1 VLEVE
6 TEVKSKAF
14 VPSLQGASTGI
25 IFFLLILFSVSSV
38 YADRGMIP
46 IFPDV
51 SVYEPGQKAIV
62 AWNGQE
68 EILILSTDVNAADS
82 TLALEIM
89 PLPSNPKQIEKAS
102 FESFI
107 TIQNLIWKHAQ
118 EVLERYHLGA
128 DETKSVEVTFHEKIG
143 AHDITVVKASDAS
156 ELITWAEDFLKSNEI
171 SQEISLQEFELIIE
185 DYMARGFRFFVLDL
199 IEISPDKNS
208 VEPILYRFETS
219 FLYYPLKISSPIP
232 GDTKITLFLITNR
245 KITSPFYYMPPNPL
259 TIAFYRSL
267 IPEVQPEL
275 EPIQLNLKKGQ
286 LSIIDLRIGEIFED
300 NVWLTVMEYEG
311 PLNGLTRDLMIAEG
325 DPITPSSPSH
335 VEPQGNTLH
344 SILLGAAVGTL
355 CTLAGAILT
364 FLMMHVKK
372 AEKQIRR

>member
-1 VLEVE
+1 LRRLSITLIFALLPLLFLSAVS
-6 TEVKSKAF
+6 TAF
-14 VPSLQGASTGI
+14 
-25 IFFLLILFSVSSV
+25 
-38 YADRGMIP
+38 ADRGMIP
-46 IFPDV
+46 IDPGI

-68 EILILSTDVNAADS
+68 EILILSTDVNATDS

-118 EVLERYHLGA
+118 EVLERYNLGA

-143 AHDITVVKASDAS
+143 AHDITVVKAGDAS
-156 ELITWAEDFLKSNEI
+156 ELITWAEDFLESNEI
-171 SQEISLQEFELIIE
+171 SQEISLQKFELVIE

-199 IEISPDKNS
+199 IEISPDENS

-232 GDTKITLFLITNR
+232 GDTKITLFLLTNR
-245 KITSPFYYMPPNPL
+245 KIPNPFYYMPSNPL
-259 TIAFYRSL
+259 GIAFYRSL
-267 IPEVQPEL
+267 ISEAPPEL
-275 EPIQLNLKKGQ
+275 EPIQLNLTEGQ

-311 PLNGLTRDLMIAEG
+311 PLSGLTKDLMIAEG
-325 DPITPSSPSH
+325 DPVTPSLPDQ
-335 VEPQGNTLH
+335 VESQGNILH
-344 SILLGAAVGTL
+344 SLLLGAAVGTL

-364 FLMMHVKK
+364 FLIMRVKR
-372 AEKQIRR
+372 AEKRIRQ

>member
-1 VLEVE
+1 
-6 TEVKSKAF
+6 
-14 VPSLQGASTGI
+14 
-25 IFFLLILFSVSSV
+25 
-38 YADRGMIP
+38 MIP
-46 IFPDV
+46 IDPGI

-89 PLPSNPKQIEKAS
+89 PIPSNPKQIEKAS

-118 EVLERYHLGA
+118 EVLERHHLGA

-171 SQEISLQEFELIIE
+171 SQEISLQKFELVIE

-232 GDTKITLFLITNR
+232 GDTKITLFLLANR
-245 KITSPFYYMPPNPL
+245 KIPSPFYYMPPNPL
-259 TIAFYRSL
+259 RIAFYRSL
-267 IPEVQPEL
+267 IPEVPPEL
-275 EPIQLNLKKGQ
+275 EPIQLSLTEGQ

-311 PLNGLTRDLMIAEG
+311 PLSGLTKDLMIAEG
-325 DPITPSSPSH
+325 DPINLGQ
-335 VEPQGNTLH
+335 VESQGNILH
-344 SILLGAAVGTL
+344 LILLGAAVGTL

-364 FLMMHVKK
+364 FLIMRVKR
-372 AEKQIRR
+372 AEKRIRQ

>member
-1 VLEVE
+1 LKRLSIIVIFALLSLSLLPIVS
-6 TEVKSKAF
+6 TAF
-14 VPSLQGASTGI
+14 
-25 IFFLLILFSVSSV
+25 
-38 YADRGMIP
+38 ADRGMIP
-46 IFPDV
+46 IDPGI

-68 EILILSTDVNAADS
+68 EILILSTDVNATDS
-82 TLALEIM
+82 TFALEIM

-118 EVLERYHLGA
+118 EVLGRYNMGA
-128 DETKSVEVTFHEKIG
+128 GEAKGVEVTFHEKIG
-143 AHDITVVKASDAS
+143 AHDITVVKASDAL
-156 ELITWAEDFLKSNEI
+156 ELLTWAEGFLESNEI
-171 SQEISLQEFELIIE
+171 SQEISLQKFELVIE

-199 IEISPDKNS
+199 IVISLDKNS

-232 GDTKITLFLITNR
+232 GDTKITLFLLTNR
-245 KITSPFYYMPPNPL
+245 KIPSPFYYMSLNPL
-259 TIAFYRSL
+259 RIAFYRSL
-267 IPEVQPEL
+267 IPEVPPEL
-275 EPIQLNLKKGQ
+275 EPIQLNLTKGQ

-311 PLNGLTRDLMIAEG
+311 PLSGLTKDLMIAEG
-325 DPITPSSPSH
+325 DPITPSPPSQ
-335 VEPQGNTLH
+335 VESQGNILH
-344 SILLGAAVGTL
+344 LILLGAAVGTL

-364 FLMMHVKK
+364 FLMMHVKR
-372 AEKQIRR
+372 AEKRIRQ